1 MRRPFVF
8 VLAAVIVLLAGA
20 TAVLFQRYRKTSA
33 ELGDAESAAKSAQ
46 ARYAEAFD
54 AIAEIQDSLNAIAIG
69 DTTVRILSQG
79 LQAEQTLTEPHRR
92 EALERITSLDASLRR
107 SKERIR
113 RLEVGLNKSGVRI
126 AGLERMIA
134 GLKQTVAEKE
144 ELVGRLTGRVDSLQ
158 TTVAGLETVAQQDR
172 ETIRSQQ
179 QTLEERRRELGTI
192 YYVIGRKRDLIS
204 SGVVVARGGLLGLGR
219 TLQPSRAFNEN
230 LFTPL
235 DTDHETVIHTPSSRV
250 KVLSA
255 QPASSYELKLVGNR
269 MEIHI
274 LDPREF
280 RKVRHLVIMT

>member
-1 MRRPFVF
+1 MRRPVVF

-20 TAVLFQRYRKTSA
+20 TAVLFQKYRKASA
-33 ELGDAESAAKSAQ
+33 EYTDMKSAEESARSQ
-46 ARYAEAFD
+46 YAEAFD
-54 AIAEIQDSLNAIAIG
+54 AVAEIQDSLNAITLG
-69 DTTVRILSQG
+69 DTTVRILSRG

-92 EALERITSLDASLRR
+92 EALDRVAVLNASIQR
-107 SKERIR
+107 SKDRIR
-113 RLEVGLNKSGVRI
+113 RLEAGLKKSGVRI
-126 AGLERMIA
+126 AGLEKMIA
-134 GLKQTVAEKE
+134 GLKQTVTEKE

-158 TTVAGLETVAQQDR
+158 TTVAGLETAVQQDQ

-179 QTLEERRRELGTI
+179 QRLEERRRELGTV
-192 YYVIGRKRDLIS
+192 YYRIGSKKDLTA
-204 SGVVVARGGLLGLGR
+204 SGVIVARGGILGLGK
-219 TLQPSRAFNEN
+219 TLQVSDRFDQS

-235 DTDHETVIHTPSSRV
+235 DTDHETVIRTPSASV

-269 MEIHI
+269 MELHI

>member
-1 MRRPFVF
+1 MRRSVAF

-33 ELGDAESAAKSAQ
+33 ELGDAEATAKSAQ

-54 AIAEIQDSLNAIAIG
+54 AVAEIQDSLNAIVLG
-69 DTTVRILSQG
+69 DTAMRILSRE
-79 LQAEQTLTEPHRR
+79 LHDEESLTEPHRR
-92 EALERITSLDASLRR
+92 EALDRVAVLNASIQR

-113 RLEVGLNKSGVRI
+113 QLEAGVKKSGVRI
-126 AGLERMIA
+126 AGLEKMIA
-134 GLKQTVAEKE
+134 GLKQTVTEKE
-144 ELVGRLTGRVDSLQ
+144 HLVGRLTGRVDSLQ
-158 TTVAGLETVAQQDR
+158 TTVVGLETAVRQDQ

-179 QTLEERRRELGTI
+179 QTLEERRRELGI
-192 YYVIGRKRDLIS
+192 VYYRIGSKKDLTT
-204 SGVVVARGGLLGLGR
+204 SGVIVARGGILGLGR
-219 TLQPSRAFNEN
+219 TLQVSGRFDESQ
-230 LFTPL
+230 FTPL
-235 DTDHETVIHTPSSRV
+235 DTDHETVIRTPSARV

-269 MEIHI
+269 MELHI